1 MERNVLTLFEDT
13 HIEFRGKKSG
23 DEKKKNTK
31 SSRIFVTAWRRL
43 ISPTGWLND
52 IEMRSCSAPKIQLS
66 TRLVSKFCNFRW
78 IFFMFAQLYLLNH
91 SEIRQRFSMNNVFF
105 ISFSFFFS
113 FVRLSSKSLDHNV
126 NHFRRFKTAKL
137 NTLRRFVAFRTAF

>member
-1 MERNVLTLFEDT
+1 MQSRQTNRTMLNRSVNSSCRYQVKNGTQCTYSFRRYT
-13 HIEFRGKKSG
+13 HWIQRKKSA

-91 SEIRQRFSMNNVFF
+91 SEIRQQFSMNN
-105 ISFSFFFS
+105 IFFFFLALWGCLQRAS
-113 FVRLSSKSLDHNV
+113 I
-126 NHFRRFKTAKL
+126 TM
-137 NTLRRFVAFRTAF
+137 